1 MSSRE
6 IIIYSAN
13 SVIRRPILLI
23 KSMFYDIYSCRE
35 LAWRLFARNISAMY
49 RQTYLGYFWA
59 FLPPIATT
67 LIWVILNNNKIVN
80 FDVGN
85 IPYPVFVLIGTLLW
99 QIFVDSIN
107 STLKIVSASKAML
120 VKINFP
126 YESLVLAGIYEIIFN
141 MLIRL
146 VLFFVVIFYYN
157 IDLPSTIIYAPV
169 GIMGLI
175 FFGLMISIF
184 LTPVGVLY
192 KDINNALVIFT
203 TFWFYLTP
211 VVYPSPTSYPANLLV
226 KYNPVSPL
234 IITTRDWILNGETN
248 DIYTFL
254 YIAGL
259 SFFLIFISWVVLRVS
274 MPHII
279 ARSGM

>member
-1 MSSRE
+1 M
-6 IIIYSAN
+6 
-13 SVIRRPILLI
+13 RRPILLV
-23 KSMFYDIYSCRE
+23 KSMFYDLYSCRE
-35 LAWRLFARNISAMY
+35 LAWRFFARNISSMY

-67 LIWVILNNNKIVN
+67 LIWVILNNNKIVE
-80 FDVGN
+80 FDVKDV
-85 IPYPVFVLIGTLLW
+85 PYPVFVLVGTLLW

-107 STLKIVSASKAML
+107 STLKIVSSSKAIL

-126 YESLVLAGIYEIIFN
+126 YESLILAGIYEIIFN

-146 VLFFVVIFYYN
+146 ILFVGVIFYYN
-157 IDLPSTIIYAPV
+157 IDIPSSIIYAPI
-169 GIMGLI
+169 GITGLI

-184 LTPVGVLY
+184 LTPIGVLY
-192 KDINNALVIFT
+192 KDISNALIIFT

-234 IITTRDWILNGETN
+234 IITSRDWIINGNTS
-248 DIYTFL
+248 DIHSFIYVTLFSVFMIFL
-254 YIAGL
+254 
-259 SFFLIFISWVVLRVS
+259 SWVVLRVS